1 MSRYRFIDV
10 EKAEFPVALLCRVLE
25 VCRATYYAWRNR
37 PPSARAKEDAEL
49 IIRIHEAFAA
59 SRATYGVPRLHA
71 ELRDQGTRISRKRVW
86 RLMRVLGI
94 AGCAPGRK
102 RVRTTIADPAATP
115 APNVVARDFTATE
128 PNRLW
133 VGDITYLPTS
143 EGWLYLATVLDAFSR
158 RIVGW
163 AVADHLRTSL
173 PLEALTR
180 ALSTRRPVA
189 GQLVHH
195 TDRGSQYTSTAYR
208 EILAARGI
216 TASMSRKG
224 DCYDNAMA
232 ESFFG
237 TFKAELVPDDGW
249 ATKAIALLA
258 IFDYLEV
265 FYNRQRRHSALGY
278 LSPAN
283 FESARLASR
292 AA

>member
-1 MSRYRFIDV
+1 VSRLRFIDA
-10 EKAEFPVALLCRVLE
+10 EKAAFPVALLCRVLD
-25 VCRATYYAWRNR
+25 VSRSTYYAWRCR
-37 PPSARAKEDAEL
+37 GPSARAQDDARL
-49 IIRIHEAFAA
+49 IVEIHAAYAA
-59 SRATYGVPRLHA
+59 SRATYGVPRIHA
-71 ELRDQGTRISRKRVW
+71 DLRDQGTRIGRKRVW

-94 AGCAPGRK
+94 AGCSPRRK
-102 RVRTTIADPAATP
+102 RVCTTIADPTATP
-115 APNVVARDFTATE
+115 APNVVARDFTVTE

-133 VGDITYLPTS
+133 VGDITYLPTK
-143 EGWLYLATVLDAFSR
+143 EGWLYLATVLDVFSR

-173 PLEALTR
+173 PLEALTT
-180 ALSTRRPVA
+180 ALAARQPAA
-189 GQLVHH
+189 GTLVHH

-208 EILAARGI
+208 TLLAERGI

-237 TFKAELVPDDGW
+237 TIKTELVPDGGW
-249 ATKAIALLA
+249 VTKAAARLA
-258 IFDYLEV
+258 VFDYLEG

-278 LSPAN
+278 RSPVT
-283 FESARLASR
+283 FEIAQLASW

>member
-1 MSRYRFIDV
+1 MRFIAV
-10 EKAEFPVALLCRVLE
+10 EKAEFPVALLCRVLG
-25 VCRATYYAWRNR
+25 VSRPTYYAWRCR
-37 PPSARAKEDAEL
+37 SPSERAQEDTRL
-49 IIRIHEAFAA
+49 IIQIHAAYAA
-59 SRATYGVPRLHA
+59 SRATYGVPRIHA
-71 ELRDQGTRISRKRVW
+71 DLRDQGTRIGRKRVW

-94 AGCAPGRK
+94 AGRSPGRK
-102 RVRTTIADPAATP
+102 RVRTTISDPTATP
-115 APNVVARDFTATE
+115 APNVVARDFTAPA

-133 VGDITYLPTS
+133 VGDITYLPTK
-143 EGWLYLATVLDAFSR
+143 EGWLYLATVLDVFSR

-173 PLEALTR
+173 PLAALTR
-180 ALSTRRPVA
+180 ALSARRPIA

-208 EILAARGI
+208 ALLEERGI

-237 TFKAELVPDDGW
+237 TFKTELVPDAGW
-249 ATKAIALLA
+249 VTKAAAGLA
-258 IFDYLEV
+258 VFDYLEV

-278 LSPAN
+278 LSPVN